1 MEQLT
6 LLTQFAKG
14 KDLKRIESKEQNAV
28 IYTRVSSK
36 EQADTNKSL
45 DWQLKYCNDYA
56 VKNSMQVLGFF
67 GGTYESAKTDERNE
81 FNRMIRFVKN
91 QKEKIGYI
99 LVYSLDRFSRS
110 GENAIYISSEL
121 KKRGIQIVSVT
132 QPIDASTHTGTLQQN
147 IQFIFSKYDNDLRT
161 QK

>member
-1 MEQLT
+1 MENLT

-14 KDLKRIESKEQNAV
+14 KDLKRIETKEQNAV

-56 VKNSMQVLGFF
+56 VKNNMQVLGFF

-91 QKEKIGYI
+91 QKEKISYI
-99 LVYSLDRFSRS
+99 LVYSLDRFS
-110 GENAIYISSEL
+110 
-121 KKRGIQIVSVT
+121 
-132 QPIDASTHTGTLQQN
+132 
-147 IQFIFSKYDNDLRT
+147 
-161 QK
+161 